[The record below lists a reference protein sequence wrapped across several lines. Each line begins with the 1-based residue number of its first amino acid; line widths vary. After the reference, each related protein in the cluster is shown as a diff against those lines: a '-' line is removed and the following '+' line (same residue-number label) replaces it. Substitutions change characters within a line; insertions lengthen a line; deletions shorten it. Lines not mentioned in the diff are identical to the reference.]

1 MLCPFCAETIKD
13 EAIVC
18 RYCHRDLAVPKP
30 LMERNEALLKENAE
44 LKSTVVALNA
54 ALVARPMTHELRQ
67 AEQAEPSRD
76 GFDKIV
82 TTPRLA
88 LIYIV
93 LPIALLLLAHFLI
106 IMRFDL
112 NPVILRLIS
121 VLIPLPFG
129 FFLYRRTLCG
139 VSAAVGVGIIVGIV
153 AVFGMLTV
161 VGLTDGVSIW
171 PEDKQDWR
179 ETLEY
184 ALSMALAVVSGNM
197 IAHVLTKAKRHAK
210 VASGLSAGVLKTVA
224 SATAEGSESKSLLD
238 RVGGVEKLLN
248 SVIAIASALGAV
260 YAGVRNFIP

>member
-18 RYCHRDLAVPKP
+18 RYCHRDIAVPKP
-30 LMERNEALLKENAE
+30 LMERNEALVKENTE
-44 LKSTVVALNA
+44 LKRTVVALNA
-54 ALVARPMTHELRQ
+54 VLIARPTHEERH
-67 AEQAEPSRD
+67 AEESAQSRD

-88 LIYIV
+88 LIYIA
-93 LPIALLLLAHFLI
+93 LPITLLLLAHFLI
-106 IMRFDL
+106 IMRLDL

-129 FFLYRRTLCG
+129 FFLYRRALCG
-139 VSAAVGVGIIVGIV
+139 VGAAIGVGIIVGIV

-161 VGLTDGVSIW
+161 VGVTDGVSIW

-184 ALSMALAVVSGNM
+184 ALSMALAIVSGNM
-197 IAHVLTKAKRHAK
+197 IAHVLTKAKHHVK
-210 VASGLSAGVLKTVA
+210 VASGLSVGVLKTVA
-224 SATAEGSESKSLLD
+224 SATAEGGEAKSLLD